1 MNGVE
6 STHNSNDISERKA
19 ALRRSIRQARRLLSD
34 EERRASALAA
44 AEHIMRL
51 PELASAG
58 TVLAYMPMKYELDIL
73 PAVER
78 LRANGVRVA
87 FPLCTEGN
95 GLRLYIPSEEN
106 GFITGAYGIMEP
118 DTRTAHEIERQE
130 LSAVLLPAVA
140 FDLSFNRLGQGGGYY
155 DRLLADISCF
165 TAAVGFDCQL
175 VGSVPTEPTDM
186 RVDAVVTPSWVGVR
200 KR

>member
-1 MNGVE
+1 MSITE
-6 STHNSNDISERKA
+6 EKA
-19 ALRRSIRQARRLLSD
+19 ALRAEIRQARRLLSD
-34 EERRASALAA
+34 DERRASALAA
-44 AEHIMRL
+44 AEHIMSL
-51 PELASAG
+51 HQISEGG

-78 LRANGVRVA
+78 LKANGVRVA
-87 FPLCTEGN
+87 FPLCIEGN
-95 GLRLYIPSEEN
+95 RLRLFIPSEEN

-118 DTRTAHEIERQE
+118 DTQTAEEIDKSE
-130 LSAVLLPAVA
+130 LTAVLLPAVA

-155 DRLLADISCF
+155 DRLLADICCF

-186 RVDAVVTPSWVGVR
+186 RVDAVITPSWVGV
-200 KR
+200 